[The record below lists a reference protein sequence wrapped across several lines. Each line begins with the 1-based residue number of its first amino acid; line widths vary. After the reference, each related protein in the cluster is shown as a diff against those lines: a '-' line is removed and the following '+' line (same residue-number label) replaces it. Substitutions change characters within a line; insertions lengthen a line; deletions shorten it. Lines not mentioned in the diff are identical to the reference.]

1 MSTNCNTIS
10 NVTEGYL
17 LDLYKDIEEFVYGKE
32 PGMEDQ
38 LKLADFLIAM
48 GEKLYSDAE
57 IYGDVNLNMKYSII
71 KSSDVSK
78 TEYSIKN

>member
-10 NVTEGYL
+10 NDTEGYL
-17 LDLYKDIEEFVYGKE
+17 FDLYKDIEEFVYGKE

-38 LKLADFLIAM
+38 LKLADLLVAM

-57 IYGDVNLNMKYSII
+57 IYGNVNLNMKYSII
-71 KSSDVSK
+71 KSNDVSK